1 MAFTIYEYDSVDPLT
16 GEPIQPPSTR
26 TASQASGA
34 AVALQNSSRYVAI
47 VAGADMYLRISD
59 AGTAATTADH
69 FISAG
74 ETKGFPVRRNS
85 TRYVYGLDAA

>member
-1 MAFTIYEYDSVDPLT
+1 MAYTIYEYDTVAMT
-16 GEPIQPPSTR
+16 GEPVQPPSVR

-34 AVALQNSSRYVAI
+34 AFQLANGTRYVAI

-59 AGTAATTADH
+59 DGATATTADH

-74 ETKGFPVRRNS
+74 ETKGFPVRRLD
-85 TRYVYGLDAA
+85 RPYVYGLDA